1 MLYRRGIIDGNY
13 FTPDKIITK
22 AEAIDLIVKIGNIPA
37 NPGQIRIY
45 TDIDTM
51 SPYWKSAQAYGYH
64 TRVRGGK
71 LYPNN
76 ILTRTMLTQLISI
89 VDKVSK

>member
-1 MLYRRGIIDGNY
+1 MVR
-13 FTPDKIITK
+13 
-22 AEAIDLIVKIGNIPA
+22 IGNIPA

-45 TDIDTM
+45 PDVDTM
-51 SPYWKSAQAYGYH
+51 SPYWKSTQAYGYM

-71 LYPNN
+71 FYPNT
-76 ILTRTMLTQLISI
+76 ILTRAMLVQLISA